1 MEKSNNTLTSGKIH
15 GYEIRKPYV
24 EENVYFKKNKDVA
37 GMATED
43 NKIILNPYS
52 SLNEKQLQVVAE
64 NEAIRLFLKDKKI
77 EPMFNVTPE
86 QQASF
91 ANTEYGKP
99 ENLLNLKHTLISRIL
114 TGDTSAGQV
123 TDMQQTWANF
133 VKEELSKKNE

>member
-1 MEKSNNTLTSGKIH
+1 
-15 GYEIRKPYV
+15 
-24 EENVYFKKNKDVA
+24 
-37 GMATED
+37 
-43 NKIILNPYS
+43 
-52 SLNEKQLQVVAE
+52 
-64 NEAIRLFLKDKKI
+64 
-77 EPMFNVTPE
+77 MFNVTPE